1 MSPNLSAPFLDFVA
15 RRLQALAEP
24 NRIRI
29 LKMLEGGEA
38 TVQDLTDELATTHQN
53 VSRHLA
59 VLYQS
64 GMVSRRKDGRT
75 AWYTLADFSAL
86 RLVEQA
92 AQSASG
98 YVEEAGDDRRPR
110 RLAGSEV
117 RRRIRQTDTLALG
130 GQQAPVRCRDRGL
143 LVVEAVA

>member
-1 MSPNLSAPFLDFVA
+1 MVWGSTKHPSLEVRAAALTGRNAQGKVMSPNMSAPFLDFVA

-64 GMVSRRKDGRT
+64 GMVGRRKDGRVV
-75 AWYTLADFSAL
+75 WYSLADFTAL

-92 AQSASG
+92 AQSAS
-98 YVEEAGDDRRPR
+98 
-110 RLAGSEV
+110 
-117 RRRIRQTDTLALG
+117 
-130 GQQAPVRCRDRGL
+130 
-143 LVVEAVA
+143 

>member
-1 MSPNLSAPFLDFVA
+1 MSPGMSESFVEFVA

-29 LKMLEGGEA
+29 LKTLEEGEA

-75 AWYTLADFSAL
+75 VWYSLADFTAL
-86 RLVEQA
+86 RLVEKA
-92 AQSASG
+92 AESASG
-98 YVEEAGDDRRPR
+98 FVEELASIAGLD
-110 RLAGSEV
+110 A
-117 RRRIRQTDTLALG
+117 
-130 GQQAPVRCRDRGL
+130 
-143 LVVEAVA
+143 

>member
-1 MSPNLSAPFLDFVA
+1 MSPNMSAPFLDFVA
-15 RRLQALAEP
+15 CRLQAVAEP

-29 LKMLEGGEA
+29 LKMLENGEA
-38 TVQDLTDELATTHQN
+38 CVQDLTDELATTHQN

-59 VLYQS
+59 VLRQS

-75 AWYTLADFSAL
+75 AWYSLTDFTAL

-98 YVEEAGDDRRPR
+98 FVEELAAIAGLD
-110 RLAGSEV
+110 A
-117 RRRIRQTDTLALG
+117 
-130 GQQAPVRCRDRGL
+130 
-143 LVVEAVA
+143 

>member
-1 MSPNLSAPFLDFVA
+1 VSATLSEAFLDIVA
-15 RRLQALAEP
+15 RRLQAVAEP

-29 LKMLEGGEA
+29 LKMLEQHEA
-38 TVQDLTDELATTHQN
+38 TVQDLTDGLATTHQN

-75 AWYTLADFSAL
+75 VWYSLADFTAL

-92 AQSASG
+92 AESASG
-98 YVEEAGDDRRPR
+98 FVEELASIAGLD
-110 RLAGSEV
+110 A
-117 RRRIRQTDTLALG
+117 
-130 GQQAPVRCRDRGL
+130 
-143 LVVEAVA
+143 

>member
-1 MSPNLSAPFLDFVA
+1 MSPNMSAPFLDFVA
-15 RRLQALAEP
+15 RRLQAVAEP
-24 NRIRI
+24 NRIR
-29 LKMLEGGEA
+29 KMLEGGEA

-75 AWYTLADFSAL
+75 VWYTLADFSAL

-98 YVEEAGDDRRPR
+98 YVEELATIAGLD
-110 RLAGSEV
+110 V
-117 RRRIRQTDTLALG
+117 
-130 GQQAPVRCRDRGL
+130 
-143 LVVEAVA
+143 

>member
-1 MSPNLSAPFLDFVA
+1 MDTLLSAEFVDFVA
-15 RRLQALAEP
+15 RRLQAVAEP

-29 LKMLEGGEA
+29 LKLLEHGEA
-38 TVQDLTDELATTHQN
+38 SVQDLTDELATTHQN

-75 AWYTLADFSAL
+75 VWYKLADFTVL

-98 YVEEAGDDRRPR
+98 YVEELATIAGLD
-110 RLAGSEV
+110 G
-117 RRRIRQTDTLALG
+117 
-130 GQQAPVRCRDRGL
+130 
-143 LVVEAVA
+143 

>member
-1 MSPNLSAPFLDFVA
+1 MSPNMSAPFLDFVA
-15 RRLQALAEP
+15 RRLQAVAEP

-75 AWYTLADFSAL
+75 VWYTLADFSAL

-98 YVEEAGDDRRPR
+98 YVEELATIAGLD
-110 RLAGSEV
+110 A
-117 RRRIRQTDTLALG
+117 
-130 GQQAPVRCRDRGL
+130 
-143 LVVEAVA
+143 